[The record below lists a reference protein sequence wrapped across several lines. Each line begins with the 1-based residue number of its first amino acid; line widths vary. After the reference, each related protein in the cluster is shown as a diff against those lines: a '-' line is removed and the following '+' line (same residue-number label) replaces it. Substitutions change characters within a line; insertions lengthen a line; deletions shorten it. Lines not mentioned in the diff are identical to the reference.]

1 MKADRRRRPFPVAGR
16 LHDRPL
22 ADNNP
27 PVRKPL
33 RIATL
38 SARCGLVAAAW
49 LASATTGW
57 CAETP
62 GEAPAVNLPPAAAPP
77 STLARIDAALAS
89 LQATAGALP
98 ESLSRP
104 GPDAANHTL
113 EEDIRQLLLT
123 PAALERIAALRA
135 AAATT
140 VESDT
145 ALIPPAT
152 LNPLLGAMTEQV
164 CRLALLRAYW
174 SREAAEN
181 THRDL
186 IIGLIRQLPETER
199 SPAFDQ
205 LQALPAADRSAS
217 PLRQRLV
224 PDVDCIGLYRSPAQI
239 AAEAGAQ
246 PQLQA
251 HNTLRQQLAQRLDA
265 ASAITRGN
273 LAWTPRGAACPAA
286 AYTTSG
292 NDRPRVLQQPDVQ
305 TYYPPRLRER
315 FVEGVVR
322 VGVRIDAGGCVTAVM
337 IRQSSGA
344 TELDSAGMRLVFDM
358 QFTPAER
365 DGAPVGSSF
374 VLPVRFSMA
383 ATPPAQP

>member
-1 MKADRRRRPFPVAGR
+1 M
-16 LHDRPL
+16 
-22 ADNNP
+22 
-27 PVRKPL
+27 KPL
-33 RIATL
+33 RIATQAILRQVAAPALLAGAVVAWGAQPPVDSPPVGAPGL
-38 SARCGLVAAAW
+38 SAA
-49 LASATTGW
+49 
-57 CAETP
+57 
-62 GEAPAVNLPPAAAPP
+62 P

-104 GPDAANHTL
+104 GPDAGGHSL

-123 PAALERIAALRA
+123 PAALERIASLRTA
-135 AAATT
+135 AAAT
-140 VESDT
+140 VDSDT
-145 ALIPPAT
+145 AVIPAAT

-186 IIGLIRQLPETER
+186 IVGLIRQLPEAER

-205 LQALPAADRSAS
+205 LQALPAADHDTS

-239 AAEAGAQ
+239 AAESGAVQ
-246 PQLQA
+246 QMQA
-251 HNTLRQQLAQRLDA
+251 HNALRQQLAQRLDA
-265 ASAITRGN
+265 ISAITRGN

-292 NDRPRVLQQPDVQ
+292 DERPRVLHQPNVQ
-305 TYYPPRLRER
+305 TYYPPRLREQ

-322 VGVRIDAGGCVTAVM
+322 VGVRINAGGCVMAVM
-337 IRQSSGA
+337 IRESSGA
-344 TELDSAGMRLVFDM
+344 AELDGAGMRLVFDM

-365 DGAPVGSSF
+365 DGAAVGGSF
-374 VLPVRFSMA
+374 ILPVRFSMA
-383 ATPPAQP
+383 GTPAVQP